1 MEMLF
6 PSYTAKLQEELWV
19 FLHHSQSPSELSWSY
34 RCPALHRVFLAT
46 AAFRALERK
55 LLSSELGSSVI
66 TCLKSQIHKRT
77 AHSLL
82 VSEKKKKGHISQWLP
97 GQKELLAAEHLWKNA
112 LLRSVN
118 ENGIFLKT
126 WIRLGTIST
135 WKFGPRCFWNT

>member
-1 MEMLF
+1 MEILV

-19 FLHHSQSPSELSWSY
+19 FLHCSQSPSELSRSY

-46 AAFRALERK
+46 AAFRASERK
-55 LLSSELGSSVI
+55 LLSSDLGSSVI

-77 AHSLL
+77 PHSLL
-82 VSEKKKKGHISQWLP
+82 VSEKKKRSQISQWLP

-126 WIRLGTIST
+126 WIQLGTIST
-135 WKFGPRCFWNT
+135 